1 VEQLHSVVPFAI
13 AAHRGYKAAYPENT
27 LLAFK
32 EALESGVEMIEF
44 DLRLSKDKAVMIMH
58 DETIDRTTNGVGP
71 ISDFTFKELKQLDA
85 GSWMGAEFEGIKI
98 PALQELCELLLDF
111 PDALLNVE
119 IKSSDQALTAA
130 DLAIE
135 MLADYGYLNRSVF
148 TCFDANV
155 IHYIHDKYNLKT
167 QGFPGE
173 VMHHF
178 ESGENGTYS
187 KMWAVGIEMKML
199 TKERVDEF
207 KNKNM
212 HVWAY
217 CSDDDAAVQY
227 AFDCGVS
234 LVTCNELA
242 PAFRLQSSLQG

>member
-1 VEQLHSVVPFAI
+1 MEQLNSEPFAI

-32 EALESGVEMIEF
+32 EALESGVDMIEF

-58 DETIDRTTNGVGP
+58 DKTIDRTTNGVGP
-71 ISDFTFKELKQLDA
+71 ISDFTFNELKQLDA
-85 GSWMGAEFEGIKI
+85 GSWMGAEFEGLKI
-98 PALQELCELLLDF
+98 PTLQELCDLLLDF

-119 IKSSDQALTAA
+119 IKSSEHALTAT

-135 MLADYGYLNRSVF
+135 ILADYGYLNRSVF

-178 ESGENGTYS
+178 KSGETGTYS

-207 KNKNM
+207 KKRNIRIG
-212 HVWAY
+212 AY
-217 CSDDDAAVQY
+217 CPDDEEAVQY
-227 AFDCGVS
+227 ALDCGVS
-234 LVTCNELA
+234 LVTSNELI
-242 PAFRLQSSLQG
+242 PAFRLKSSLQE